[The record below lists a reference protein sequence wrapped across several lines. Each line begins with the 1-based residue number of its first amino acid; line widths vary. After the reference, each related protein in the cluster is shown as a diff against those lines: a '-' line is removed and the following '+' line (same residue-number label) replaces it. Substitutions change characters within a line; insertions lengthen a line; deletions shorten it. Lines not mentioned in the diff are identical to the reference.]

1 MFQTFF
7 IYKNVIMAN
16 IIGTTNRQRN
26 FNLRINSHRTK
37 LLRLLYLFLFKVLGI
52 TQAKFTL
59 FKE

>member
-7 IYKNVIMAN
+7 YKIAIMTN
-16 IIGTTNRQRN
+16 IIDTTNRQRN
-26 FNLRINSHRTK
+26 FTLCLNSHRTE
-37 LLRLLYLFLFKVLGI
+37 LLRLLYLFLFKMLGI